1 LHIKQSAKQMKLT
14 KPQYSKSQVL
24 EMAGITN
31 GQFQNWSLRGLIPRY
46 DLGFEL
52 VKLTKARYS
61 PLIVAYCRLLT
72 FHTGSDRKLY
82 VQILKKLFK
91 QIAQQ
96 NDFNHEMVIA
106 ISGFG
111 KGKDCGLFE
120 NSQIAY
126 QMFSRQCAIVPAGQ
140 IIKHFK
146 EISNDE

>member
-1 LHIKQSAKQMKLT
+1 MNLT

-31 GQFQNWSLRGLIPRY
+31 GQFQNWTLRGLIPRST
-46 DLGFEL
+46 LGFKL
-52 VKLTKARYS
+52 VKLTKAKYS
-61 PLIVAYCRLLT
+61 LLTVAYCRLLAY
-72 FHTGSDRKLY
+72 HTGPNRKLY
-82 VQILKKLFK
+82 VQTLKQLFEQVAK
-91 QIAQQ
+91 Q

-106 ISGFG
+106 IDGFG

-126 QMFSRQCAIVPAGQ
+126 QLFSRQCAIVPVGQ